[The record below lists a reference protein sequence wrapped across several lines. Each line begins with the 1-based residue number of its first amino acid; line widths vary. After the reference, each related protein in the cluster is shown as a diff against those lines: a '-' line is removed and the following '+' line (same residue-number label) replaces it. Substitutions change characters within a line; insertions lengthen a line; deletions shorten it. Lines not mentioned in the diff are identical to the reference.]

1 MSGAVGS
8 RGAGLGG
15 GGPVVAV
22 MDACRRDG
30 RGGSPTAVVDET
42 RPGGTA
48 LRDEQRRAVAGLA
61 GTSHA
66 VFVSALGDSAVRLR
80 FFTGAGELPACGHGT
95 VAALGFLAGRSGAA
109 DFRAVLRT
117 AAGEFHG
124 RAVRRGAEWA
134 AAFETGP
141 VEVRDPDR
149 RPAPGRLDR
158 VLHALGLAADPL
170 AAAGSRIAALGR
182 PRLLVPVSDR
192 SRLATLSPN
201 PAHLQEACDRL
212 ALLGCYVFHAPPD
225 GSRVTARMFAP
236 SIGVPEDV
244 ANANSTACLAALL
257 AGTGRRTISVDMGDS
272 LGTPSTITAEVR
284 TEDDP
289 APPTTR
295 TGSRAPW
302 VHVGGSVALRRTF
315 RLRPP

>member
-1 MSGAVGS
+1 MSGAVGF
-8 RGAGLGG
+8 RDAGSSGT
-15 GGPVVAV
+15 GPVVAV

-48 LRDEQRRAVAGLA
+48 LRDEERRAVAGLA

-66 VFVSALGDSAVRLR
+66 VFVTTLDDAALGLR

-95 VAALGFLAGRSGAA
+95 VAALGFLAGRSAGAE
-109 DFRAVLRT
+109 FRTTLRT
-117 AAGEFHG
+117 AAGDVRG
-124 RAVRRGAEWA
+124 RAVQDAGEWA
-134 AAFETGP
+134 ATFETGP

-149 RPAPGRLDR
+149 RPAAQQLDR
-158 VLHALGLAADPL
+158 VLHALGVAADPL

-182 PRLLVPVSDR
+182 PRLLDPVSDR

-201 PAHLQEACDRL
+201 FARLQEACDRL

-225 GSRVTARMFAP
+225 ADRVTARMFAP
-236 SIGVPEDV
+236 SIGVPEDA

-284 TEDDP
+284 TEREP
-289 APPTTR
+289 APPTTG
-295 TGSRAPW
+295 TGPRAPW

-315 RLRPP
+315 RLGPP